1 MTQAQAET
9 NLMTVGAKA
18 HDVCLVGRLADYRRI
33 EPVIE
38 RLRIDGFTVWVPWE
52 EEERLEG
59 TVAAFENLDPES
71 PLALKA
77 HGALMQVKMGCLL
90 AIQAARCVVLVQPAG
105 ADCHIQAGYAQAR
118 GIPVIVHELNR
129 DSGVGIR
136 DLGYR
141 RGALSFDWPLTRDM
155 DALVHWVKLY
165 AWELPARRLWRG
177 GEEEVPLVGKG
188 QGRD

>member
-1 MTQAQAET
+1 MTQTQAET

-18 HDVCLVGRLADYRRI
+18 HDACLVGRLADYRRI
-33 EPVIE
+33 ETVIE

-59 TVAAFENLDPES
+59 TVRAFENLDPES

-90 AIQAARCVVLVQPAG
+90 AIQAARCVVICQPAG

-136 DLGYR
+136 DSGYR
-141 RGALSFDWPLTRDM
+141 RGALSFDWPLTRDL

-165 AWELPARRLWRG
+165 AWELPARRISDGRDKD
-177 GEEEVPLVGKG
+177 VPLVGRG
-188 QGRD
+188 QGR